1 MKQAIN
7 KLGIVAILLSSSTML
22 SACSQQSLEGE
33 TSKPS
38 ASTTNIEMMKGPNN
52 KKEIESFADSLFEEK
67 MKKYNVNGSSF
78 VVVHDGKV
86 VVNKG
91 YGYADKEKKIPVT
104 KDTVFQIASVSKTFT
119 ALAVMQQVDK
129 GNIKLD
135 QDVQKYLGGLQIPNQ
150 TGKPLTLFDMLT
162 YTSGFD
168 FPDLTN
174 ITGPEYIDN
183 EKSIPM
189 KEFFSKH
196 MPTVVRPPGKVYT
209 YDNVSFA
216 LAGLALENVTN
227 SPFSKYMENNIFK
240 PLDMKS
246 TSMSFTPELLERM
259 ATHYGPTGEPIPTS
273 GSGLRD
279 TPQGGILST
288 AEDMSKYMIM
298 QLQKGKFKD
307 KEIVSKKSIDM
318 MHAYQVFD
326 DKTNPVA
333 TIGFETPF
341 NKFANGQH
349 VVMKGGSMPGHQSL
363 MILVPEQKTAFF
375 MSYNND
381 SMMSIDVYEA
391 LMDHYFPAK
400 KNEVK
405 TSYLPLEEKEA
416 HKYLGLFQ
424 NTRFAAIRTH
434 FTYENGNLVMEG
446 GITGKQVLKMIH
458 PLLFED
464 SEGNKVAFKKNSAG
478 EITYFHYDSPK
489 SLDFVADAQ
498 RINNKPSFDDIPQ
511 KSNYRSHID
520 NLHALNIMGAETGNL
535 FNPMKTMTQ
544 GEFADTLLL
553 AHGSNGFPDESKE
566 AREKIMNGIPEY
578 NRATPITRQVAATMI
593 QNVKQVQDLKTIQ
606 PDKAIKVKLLDAA
619 DDWAVQSIQALA
631 SQGILD
637 PDTSINADG
646 SFLFRPKDLLL
657 RQEASALLD
666 LAFNYYAPPIKR
678 Q

>member
-7 KLGIVAILLSSSTML
+7 KLGIVAILLSSSTMI
-22 SACSQQSLEGE
+22 SACSQQSLEAGK
-33 TSKPS
+33 SKPS
-38 ASTTNIEMMKGPNN
+38 ASTTNIQMTKGPNN
-52 KKEIESFADSLFEEK
+52 KKEIESFADPLFEEK

-119 ALAVMQQVDK
+119 ALAVLQQVDK
-129 GNIKLD
+129 GNLKLD

-162 YTSGFD
+162 YTSGVD
-168 FPDLTN
+168 SPDLTT
-174 ITGPEYIDN
+174 ITGPEYVN
-183 EKSIPM
+183 NSIPM

-196 MPTVVRPPGKVYT
+196 MPTVVRPPGEAYT

-216 LAGLALENVTN
+216 LAGFAVENVT
-227 SPFSKYMENNIFK
+227 STPFSKYMEKNIFK

-246 TSMSFTPELLERM
+246 TSMSLTPELLERM
-259 ATHYGPTGEPIPTS
+259 ATHYGPAGDPILMS
-273 GSGLRD
+273 GSGLKD
-279 TPQGGILST
+279 APQGGILST

-307 KEIVSKKSIDM
+307 KEIVSKKGIDM

-326 DKTNPVA
+326 DKTIPVA

-341 NKFANGQH
+341 NELANGQH
-349 VVMKGGSMPGHQSL
+349 VVMKGGSMPGHQSM

-424 NTRFAAIRTH
+424 NTRFAAFRTH

-464 SEGNKVAFKKNSAG
+464 SEGYKVAFKKNSAG
-478 EITYFHYDSPK
+478 EIAYFHYNSPK
-489 SLDFVADAQ
+489 NMGFGADAQ
-498 RINNKPSFDDIPQ
+498 RINNKPPFDDVPQ
-511 KSNYRSHID
+511 TSKYRSHID
-520 NLHALNIMGAETGNL
+520 NLHVLNIMGAKTGNL
-535 FNPMKTMTQ
+535 FNPMDSMTQ

-553 AHGSNGFPDESKE
+553 AHGWNGFPDESKE
-566 AREKIMNGIPEY
+566 AREKIMNGIPGH
-578 NRATPITRQVAATMI
+578 NRATPITRQIAATMI
-593 QNVKQVQDLKTIQ
+593 QNVKQIRDFKTIQ

-646 SFLFRPKDLLL
+646 SFNFRPNDLLL

-666 LAFNYYAPPIKR
+666 IAFGYSALPIKR

>member
-7 KLGIVAILLSSSTML
+7 KLGIVAILLTSSTMI
-22 SACSQQSLEGE
+22 SACSQQSLEAGK
-33 TSKPS
+33 SKPS
-38 ASTTNIEMMKGPNN
+38 ASTINIQMTKGPNN
-52 KKEIESFADSLFEEK
+52 KKEIESFADPLFEEK

-104 KDTVFQIASVSKTFT
+104 KDTVFQIGSVTKTFT

-129 GNIKLD
+129 GKLKLD
-135 QDVQKYLGGLQIPNQ
+135 QDVQKYFGGLQIPNQ

-162 YTSGFD
+162 YTSGVD

-174 ITGPEYIDN
+174 ITGPEYIND
-183 EKSIPM
+183 SIPM

-196 MPTVVRPPGKVYT
+196 MPTVVRPPGEVYT
-209 YDNVSFA
+209 YDNVGFA
-216 LAGLALENVTN
+216 LAGFAVENVTN
-227 SPFSKYMENNIFK
+227 TPFSKYMEKNIFK
-240 PLDMKS
+240 PLNMKS
-246 TSMSFTPELLERM
+246 TSMSFTPDLLEKM
-259 ATHYGPTGEPIPTS
+259 ATPYGPTGDPIPTS

-307 KEIVSKKSIDM
+307 KEIASKKSMDM

-326 DKTNPVA
+326 DKTIPVA

-341 NKFANGQH
+341 NEFANGQH
-349 VVMKGGSMPGHQSL
+349 VVIKGGSMPGHQAL
-363 MILVPEQKTAFF
+363 LILVPEQKTAFF

-381 SMMSIDVYEA
+381 SMMSVDIYET

-405 TSYLPLEEKEA
+405 TSYLPLEEIEA

-424 NTRFAAIRTH
+424 NTRFAALRTH

-446 GITGKQVLKMIH
+446 GTGKQVLKMIH

-478 EITYFHYDSPK
+478 EIAYFHYSSPK

-498 RINNKPSFDDIPQ
+498 KINNKPPFDDVPQ

-520 NLHALNIMGAETGNL
+520 NLHALNIMGAKTGNL
-535 FNPMKTMTQ
+535 FNPMDIMTQ

-553 AHGSNGFPDESKE
+553 AYGWNGFPDDSKE
-566 AREKIMNGIPEY
+566 AREKVMKGIPGY
-578 NRATPITRQVAATMI
+578 DRATPITRQVAATMI
-593 QNVKQVQDLKTIQ
+593 QNLKQIHDMKPIQ

-619 DDWAVQSIQALA
+619 DDWAIQSIQALA

-637 PDTSINADG
+637 PDTSISADG
-646 SFLFRPKDLLL
+646 SLTFRPKDLLL

-666 LAFNYYAPPIKR
+666 LAFGYHALPNKR

>member
-7 KLGIVAILLSSSTML
+7 KLGIIAILLSSSTMI
-22 SACSQQSLEGE
+22 SACSQQSLEAGK
-33 TSKPS
+33 SKSS
-38 ASTTNIEMMKGPNN
+38 AVTTDVQMMKAPNN
-52 KKEIESFADSLFEEK
+52 KKEVESFADPLFEEK

-91 YGYADKEKKIPVT
+91 YGYADIEKKIPVT

-129 GNIKLD
+129 GKLKLD
-135 QDVQKYLGGLQIPNQ
+135 QDVQQYLGGLKIPNK

-162 YTSGFD
+162 YTSGID
-168 FPDLTN
+168 FPDLTT
-174 ITGPEYIDN
+174 ITGPEYVHN
-183 EKSIPM
+183 SIPM
-189 KEFFSKH
+189 NEFFSKH
-196 MPTVVRPPGKVYT
+196 MPTVVRPPGEAYT

-216 LAGLALENVTN
+216 LAGFAVENVT
-227 SPFSKYMENNIFK
+227 STPFSKYMEKNIFK

-246 TSMSFTPELLERM
+246 TSMSFTSDLLKRM
-259 ATHYGPTGEPIPTS
+259 ATPYGPAGDPIPIS

-279 TPQGGILST
+279 APQGGILST

-307 KEIVSKKSIDM
+307 KEIVSEKSMDM

-326 DKTNPVA
+326 DKTIPIA

-341 NKFANGQH
+341 NEFANGQH
-349 VVMKGGSMPGHQSL
+349 VVIKGGSMPGQQSL
-363 MILVPEQKTAFF
+363 LILVPEQKTAFF

-405 TSYLPLEEKEA
+405 TSYLPLEEKES
-416 HKYLGLFQ
+416 HKYLGLYQ
-424 NTRFAAIRTH
+424 NTRLAAIRTH

-446 GITGKQVLKMIH
+446 GTTGKQVLKMIH
-458 PLLFED
+458 PLLFEN

-478 EITYFHYDSPK
+478 EIAYFHYNSPK
-489 SLDFVADAQ
+489 NLGFMADAQ
-498 RINNKPSFDDIPQ
+498 KIHTKPSLADVPQ
-511 KSNYRSHID
+511 KSNYRSHIN
-520 NLHALNIMGAETGNL
+520 NLYALNIMDAKNGNL
-535 FNPMKTMTQ
+535 FDPMGTMTQ
-544 GEFADTLLL
+544 GEFADSLLR
-553 AHGSNGFPDESKE
+553 AHGWGSLPDESKE
-566 AREKIMNGIPEY
+566 AKDKITIGIHGY
-578 NRATPITRQVAATMI
+578 DRTAPITRQIAATMI
-593 QNVKQVQDLKTIQ
+593 QNVKQIQDLKPIQ

-646 SFLFRPKDLLL
+646 SFNFRPKDLLL

-666 LAFNYYAPPIKR
+666 LAFGYSTLPIKR

>member
-7 KLGIVAILLSSSTML
+7 KLGIVAILLTSSTMI
-22 SACSQQSLEGE
+22 SACSQQSLEAGK
-33 TSKPS
+33 SKPS
-38 ASTTNIEMMKGPNN
+38 ASTINIQMTKGPNN
-52 KKEIESFADSLFEEK
+52 KKEIESFADPLFEEK

-91 YGYADKEKKIPVT
+91 YGYADKEKNIPVT
-104 KDTVFQIASVSKTFT
+104 KDTVFQIGSVTKTFT

-129 GNIKLD
+129 GKLKLD
-135 QDVQKYLGGLQIPNQ
+135 QDVQKYFGGLQIPNQ

-162 YTSGFD
+162 YTSGVD

-174 ITGPEYIDN
+174 ITGPEYIND
-183 EKSIPM
+183 SIPM

-196 MPTVVRPPGKVYT
+196 MPTVVRPPGEVYT
-209 YDNVSFA
+209 YDNVGFA
-216 LAGLALENVTN
+216 LAGFAVENVTN
-227 SPFSKYMENNIFK
+227 TPFSKYMEKNIFK
-240 PLDMKS
+240 PLNMKS
-246 TSMSFTPELLERM
+246 TSMSFTPDLLEKM
-259 ATHYGPTGEPIPTS
+259 ATPYGPTGDPIPTS

-307 KEIVSKKSIDM
+307 KEIASKKSMDM

-326 DKTNPVA
+326 DKTIPVA

-341 NKFANGQH
+341 NEFANGQH
-349 VVMKGGSMPGHQSL
+349 VVIKGGSMPGHQAL
-363 MILVPEQKTAFF
+363 LILVPEQKTAFF

-381 SMMSIDVYEA
+381 SMMSVDIYET

-405 TSYLPLEEKEA
+405 TSYLPLEEIEA

-424 NTRFAAIRTH
+424 NTRFAALRTH

-446 GITGKQVLKMIH
+446 GTGKQVLKMIH

-464 SEGNKVAFKKNSAG
+464 SKGNKVAFKKNSAG
-478 EITYFHYDSPK
+478 EIAYFHYSSPK

-498 RINNKPSFDDIPQ
+498 KINNKPPFDDVPQ

-520 NLHALNIMGAETGNL
+520 NLHALNIMGAKTGNL
-535 FNPMKTMTQ
+535 FNPMDIMTQ

-553 AHGSNGFPDESKE
+553 AYGWNGFPDDSKE
-566 AREKIMNGIPEY
+566 AREKVMKGIPGY
-578 NRATPITRQVAATMI
+578 DRATPITRQVAATMI
-593 QNVKQVQDLKTIQ
+593 QNLKQIHDMKPIQ

-619 DDWAVQSIQALA
+619 DDWAIQSIQALA

-637 PDTSINADG
+637 PDTSISADG
-646 SFLFRPKDLLL
+646 SLTFRPKDLLL

-666 LAFNYYAPPIKR
+666 LAFGYHALPNKR

>member
-1 MKQAIN
+1 MKQTIN
-7 KLGIVAILLSSSTML
+7 KLGIVAILLSSSTVI
-22 SACSQQSLEGE
+22 SACSQQSLEAGK
-33 TSKPS
+33 SKPS
-38 ASTTNIEMMKGPNN
+38 ASATNIQMTKGPNN
-52 KKEIESFADSLFEEK
+52 KKEIESFADPLFEEK
-67 MKKYNVNGSSF
+67 MKGYNVNGSSF

-104 KDTVFQIASVSKTFT
+104 KDTVFQIGSVSKTFT

-129 GNIKLD
+129 GKLKLD

-162 YTSGFD
+162 YTSGVD

-174 ITGPEYIDN
+174 ITGPEYINDG
-183 EKSIPM
+183 ILM

-196 MPTVVRPPGKVYT
+196 MPTVVRPPGEVYT

-216 LAGLALENVTN
+216 LAGFAVENVTN
-227 SPFSKYMENNIFK
+227 TPFSKYMEKNIFK

-246 TSMSFTPELLERM
+246 TSMSFTPDLLERM
-259 ATHYGPTGEPIPTS
+259 ATHYGPTGDPIPTS

-307 KEIVSKKSIDM
+307 KEIVSKKSMDM
-318 MHAYQVFD
+318 MHDYQVFD
-326 DKTNPVA
+326 DKTTPVA

-349 VVMKGGSMPGHQSL
+349 VVIKGGSMPGHQSML
-363 MILVPEQKTAFF
+363 ILVPEQKTAFF

-381 SMMSIDVYEA
+381 SMMSIDIYET

-434 FTYENGNLVMEG
+434 FSYENGNLIMEDG
-446 GITGKQVLKMIH
+446 TTGKQVLKMIH

-478 EITYFHYDSPK
+478 EIAYFHYNSPK

-498 RINNKPSFDDIPQ
+498 RINNKPPFDDVPQ

-520 NLHALNIMGAETGNL
+520 NLHTLNIMGSKKENL
-535 FNPMKTMTQ
+535 FDPMGTMTQ
-544 GEFADTLLL
+544 GEFADSLLL
-553 AHGSNGFPDESKE
+553 AYGWNGFPDDSKE
-566 AREKIMNGIPEY
+566 AREKIMNGIPGY
-578 NRATPITRQVAATMI
+578 DRATLITRQVAATMI
-593 QNVKQVQDLKTIQ
+593 QNLRKIHDLKPIQ
-606 PDKAIKVKLLDAA
+606 PDKAIKVKLFDVA

-646 SFLFRPKDLLL
+646 SFIFRPKDLLL

-666 LAFNYYAPPIKR
+666 LAFNYYALPIKR

>member
-1 MKQAIN
+1 MKKAIN
-7 KLGIVAILLSSSTML
+7 KLGLVAILLSSSSMI
-22 SACSQQSLEGE
+22 SACSQQSLEVGK
-33 TSKPS
+33 SS
-38 ASTTNIEMMKGPNN
+38 ASTGDTQMTKVPNN
-52 KKEIESFADSLFEEK
+52 KREVESFADPLFEEK
-67 MKKYNVNGSSF
+67 MKKYNVNGSNF

-129 GNIKLD
+129 GKLKLD
-135 QDVQKYLGGLQIPNQ
+135 QDVQQYLGGLKIPNK

-162 YTSGFD
+162 YTSGVD
-168 FPDLTN
+168 LPDLTTL
-174 ITGPEYIDN
+174 TGPEYIN
-183 EKSIPM
+183 HSIPM

-196 MPTVVRPPGKVYT
+196 MPTVVRPPGEAYT

-216 LAGLALENVTN
+216 LAGFAVENVTN
-227 SPFSKYMENNIFK
+227 TPFSQYMEKNVFK

-246 TSMSFTPELLERM
+246 TSMSFTPDLLKRM
-259 ATHYGPTGEPIPTS
+259 ATHYGPNGDPIPTS
-273 GSGLRD
+273 GNGLMD
-279 TPQGGILST
+279 APQGGILST
-288 AEDMSKYMIM
+288 GEDMSKYMIM

-307 KEIVSKKSIDM
+307 KEIVSKKSTDM

-326 DKTNPVA
+326 DKTIPVA

-341 NKFANGQH
+341 NDFANGQH
-349 VVMKGGSMPGHQSL
+349 VVIKGGSMPGHQS
-363 MILVPEQKTAFF
+363 MIILVPEQKTAFF

-381 SMMSIDVYEA
+381 STMSIELYEA
-391 LMDHYFPAK
+391 FMDHYFPAK

-424 NTRFAAIRTH
+424 HTRFAAIRTH
-434 FTYENGNLVMEG
+434 FTYENGNLVMESG
-446 GITGKQVLKMIH
+446 TSGKQVLKMIH

-478 EITYFHYDSPK
+478 EIAYFHYNSSK

-498 RINNKPSFDDIPQ
+498 RINNKPSFDDVPQ
-511 KSNYRSHID
+511 NSNYRSHID
-520 NLHALNIMGAETGNL
+520 NLHTLNIMNAKVDNL
-535 FNPMKTMTQ
+535 FDPMGTMTQ

-553 AHGSNGFPDESKE
+553 AYGWNAFPDDSKE
-566 AREKIMNGIPEY
+566 AKEKMMAGIPVYE
-578 NRATPITRQVAATMI
+578 RDTPITRQVAATMI
-593 QNVKQVQDLKTIQ
+593 HNLKQLHDLKAIQ
-606 PDKAIKVKLLDAA
+606 PDKANNVTLLDAA
-619 DDWAVQSIQALA
+619 DDWAVQSIQKLA
-631 SQGILD
+631 SQGIVD
-637 PDTSINADG
+637 PDTSINTDG
-646 SFLFRPKDLLL
+646 SFSFRPRDLLL

-666 LAFNYYAPPIKR
+666 LAFSYHALPIK
-678 Q
+678 QQ

>member
-7 KLGIVAILLSSSTML
+7 KLGIVTILLSSSTMI
-22 SACSQQSLEGE
+22 SACSQQSLERE

-38 ASTTNIEMMKGPNN
+38 VSTTNIEMTKGPNN
-52 KKEIESFADSLFEEK
+52 KKEIESFADPLFEEK

-150 TGKPLTLFDMLT
+150 TGKPVTLFDMLT

-174 ITGPEYIDN
+174 ITGPEYTDN
-183 EKSIPM
+183 ENSMPM

-196 MPTVVRPPGKVYT
+196 MPTVVRPPGEVYT

-216 LAGLALENVTN
+216 LAGFAVENVTN
-227 SPFSKYMENNIFK
+227 SPFSKYMEKNIFK

-307 KEIVSKKSIDM
+307 KEIASKKSIDM

-326 DKTNPVA
+326 DKINPVA

-405 TSYLPLEEKEA
+405 TSYLLLEEKEA

-498 RINNKPSFDDIPQ
+498 RINNKPSFHDIPQ

-520 NLHALNIMGAETGNL
+520 NLHALNIMGAKTGNL
-535 FNPMKTMTQ
+535 FNPMETMTQ

-553 AHGSNGFPDESKE
+553 AHGWNGFPDESKE

-593 QNVKQVQDLKTIQ
+593 QNVKQIQDFKTIQ
-606 PDKAIKVKLLDAA
+606 PDTAIKVKLLDAA

-646 SFLFRPKDLLL
+646 SFMFRPKDPLL

-666 LAFNYYAPPIKR
+666 LAFGYYALPIKR

>member
-1 MKQAIN
+1 MKKAIN
-7 KLGIVAILLSSSTML
+7 KLGIVAILLTSSTMI
-22 SACSQQSLEGE
+22 SACSQQSLEAGK
-33 TSKPS
+33 SKPS
-38 ASTTNIEMMKGPNN
+38 ESTANIQMTKGPNN
-52 KKEIESFADSLFEEK
+52 KKEIESFADPLFEEK
-67 MKKYNVNGSSF
+67 MKKFNVNGSSF

-104 KDTVFQIASVSKTFT
+104 KDTVFQIGSVTKTFT

-129 GNIKLD
+129 GKIKLD
-135 QDVQKYLGGLQIPNQ
+135 QDVQKYFGGLKMPNQ

-162 YTSGFD
+162 YTSGVD

-174 ITGPEYIDN
+174 ITGPEYIN
-183 EKSIPM
+183 NNNSIPM
-189 KEFFSKH
+189 KEFFSKQ
-196 MPTVVRPPGKVYT
+196 MPTVVRPPGEVYT
-209 YDNVSFA
+209 YDNVGFA
-216 LAGLALENVTN
+216 LAGFAVENATN
-227 SPFSKYMENNIFK
+227 TPFSKYMEKNIFK

-246 TSMSFTPELLERM
+246 TSMSFTPDLLEKM
-259 ATHYGPTGEPIPTS
+259 ATPYGPTGDPIPAS

-307 KEIVSKKSIDM
+307 KEIVSKKSLDM

-326 DKTNPVA
+326 DKTIPVA

-341 NKFANGQH
+341 NEFANGQH
-349 VVMKGGSMPGHQSL
+349 VVIKGGSMPGHQSL
-363 MILVPEQKTAFF
+363 LILVPEQKTAFF

-381 SMMSIDVYEA
+381 SMMSVDIYET

-400 KNEVK
+400 KNEGK

-424 NTRFAAIRTH
+424 NTRFAALRTH
-434 FTYENGNLVMEG
+434 FTYENGNLVMESG
-446 GITGKQVLKMIH
+446 FGKQVIKMIH

-464 SEGNKVAFKKNSAG
+464 SEGSKVAFKKNSAG
-478 EITYFHYDSPK
+478 EIAYFHYNSPK

-498 RINNKPSFDDIPQ
+498 RFNNKPPFDDVPQ
-511 KSNYRSHID
+511 KGNYRSHID
-520 NLHALNIMGAETGNL
+520 NLHALNIMGAKTGNL
-535 FNPMKTMTQ
+535 FKPMDIMTQ
-544 GEFADTLLL
+544 GEFTDTLLL
-553 AHGSNGFPDESKE
+553 AYGWNGFPDDSKV
-566 AREKIMNGIPEY
+566 AREKVMKGIPGY
-578 NRATPITRQVAATMI
+578 DRATPITRQVAATMI
-593 QNVKQVQDLKTIQ
+593 QNLKQIHDMKPIQ

-619 DDWAVQSIQALA
+619 DDWAIQSIQALA

-646 SFLFRPKDLLL
+646 SLTFRPKDLLL

-666 LAFNYYAPPIKR
+666 LAFGYHALPNK
-678 Q
+678 QQ

>member
-7 KLGIVAILLSSSTML
+7 KLGIVAILLSSSSMI
-22 SACSQQSLEGE
+22 SACSQQSLEAE
-33 TSKPS
+33 KSKPS
-38 ASTTNIEMMKGPNN
+38 VSTANIQIMKGPNN
-52 KKEIESFADSLFEEK
+52 KKEIESFADPLFEEK

-104 KDTVFQIASVSKTFT
+104 KDTVFQIASISKTFT

-129 GNIKLD
+129 GKLKLD

-162 YTSGFD
+162 YTSGVD
-168 FPDLTN
+168 FPDLPT
-174 ITGPEYIDN
+174 ITGPEYVHN
-183 EKSIPM
+183 SIPM

-196 MPTVVRPPGKVYT
+196 MPTVVRPPGEAYT

-216 LAGLALENVTN
+216 LAGLAVENVT
-227 SPFSKYMENNIFK
+227 STPFSKYMEKNIFK

-246 TSMSFTPELLERM
+246 TSMSFTSDLLKRL
-259 ATHYGPTGEPIPTS
+259 ATPYGPTGNPIPTS
-273 GSGLRD
+273 GHGLMD
-279 TPQGGILST
+279 APQGGILST

-298 QLQKGKFKD
+298 QLQKGKFKG

-318 MHAYQVFD
+318 MHAYQIFD

-349 VVMKGGSMPGHQSL
+349 VVIKGGSMPGHQSL

-381 SMMSIDVYEA
+381 STMSIDIYEA
-391 LMDHYFPAK
+391 LMDHYSPAK
-400 KNEVK
+400 KNAAK

-416 HKYLGLFQ
+416 HKYLGIFQ
-424 NTRFAAIRTH
+424 NTRLAAIRTH
-434 FTYENGNLVMEG
+434 FTYEDGNLVMEG
-446 GITGKQVLKMIH
+446 ELSGKQVLKMIH

-464 SEGNKVAFKKNSAG
+464 SEGNKVAFKKNAAG
-478 EITYFHYDSPK
+478 EITYFHYTSPK
-489 SLDFVADAQ
+489 SLDFMADAQ
-498 RINNKPSFDDIPQ
+498 KINNKSSLADVPQ
-511 KSNYRSHID
+511 MSNYRSHIN
-520 NLHALNIMGAETGNL
+520 NLYALDIMGAKKGNL
-535 FNPMKTMTQ
+535 FDPMGTMTQ
-544 GEFADTLLL
+544 GEFADSLLR
-553 AHGSNGFPDESKE
+553 AHGWSSFPDESKE
-566 AREKIMNGIPEY
+566 AKEKFIIGIPGFD
-578 NRATPITRQVAATMI
+578 RTAPITRQVAATMI
-593 QNVKQVQDLKTIQ
+593 QNLKQIQ
-606 PDKAIKVKLLDAA
+606 PNQANKVKLLDAG

-646 SFLFRPKDLLL
+646 SFIFRPKDLLL

-666 LAFNYYAPPIKR
+666 LAFNYYTLPIKR

>member
-7 KLGIVAILLSSSTML
+7 KLGIVTILLSSSTMI
-22 SACSQQSLEGE
+22 SACSQQSLEAGK
-33 TSKPS
+33 SKPA
-38 ASTTNIEMMKGPNN
+38 ASTTNIQMTKGPNN
-52 KKEIESFADSLFEEK
+52 IKEIESFADSLFEEK

-129 GNIKLD
+129 GKLKLD
-135 QDVQKYLGGLQIPNQ
+135 QDVQKYLGGLQIPNK

-162 YTSGFD
+162 YTSGVD
-168 FPDLTN
+168 LPDITT
-174 ITGPEYIDN
+174 ITGPEYIN
-183 EKSIPM
+183 HSIPM

-196 MPTVVRPPGKVYT
+196 MPTVVRPPGEAYT
-209 YDNVSFA
+209 YDNVAFA
-216 LAGLALENVTN
+216 LAGFAVENVT
-227 SPFSKYMENNIFK
+227 STPFSKYMEKNIFK
-240 PLDMKS
+240 PLGMKS
-246 TSMSFTPELLERM
+246 TSLSFTPNLLKRM
-259 ATHYGPTGEPIPTS
+259 ATHYGPTGDPIPTS
-273 GSGLRD
+273 GNGLMD
-279 TPQGGILST
+279 APQGGIIST
-288 AEDMSKYMIM
+288 GEDMSKYMIM
-298 QLQKGKFKD
+298 QLQKGKFKG
-307 KEIVSKKSIDM
+307 KEIVSKKSMDM

-326 DKTNPVA
+326 DKTIPVA

-341 NKFANGQH
+341 NEFANGQH
-349 VVMKGGSMPGHQSL
+349 VVMKGGSMPGHQSML
-363 MILVPEQKTAFF
+363 ILVPEQKTAFF

-381 SMMSIDVYEA
+381 SMMSIDIYET

-416 HKYLGLFQ
+416 NKYLGLFQ
-424 NTRFAAIRTH
+424 QTRFAAIRTH

-446 GITGKQVLKMIH
+446 GTTGKQVLKMVH

-464 SEGNKVAFKKNSAG
+464 SEGYKVAFKKNSAG
-478 EITYFHYDSPK
+478 EITYFHYNSPK
-489 SLDFVADAQ
+489 SLDFIADAQ
-498 RINNKPSFDDIPQ
+498 RINNKPPFDDVPQ

-520 NLHALNIMGAETGNL
+520 NLHALNIMGAKTGNL
-535 FNPMKTMTQ
+535 FNPMDTMTQ

-553 AHGSNGFPDESKE
+553 AHGWNGFPDDSKE
-566 AREKIMNGIPEY
+566 ARGKIMNGIPEY

-593 QNVKQVQDLKTIQ
+593 QNVKQIQDLKTIQ

-646 SFLFRPKDLLL
+646 SLIFRPKDLLL

>member
-7 KLGIVAILLSSSTML
+7 KLGIVAVLLSSSTMI
-22 SACSQQSLEGE
+22 SACSQQSLEAE
-33 TSKPS
+33 KSKPL
-38 ASTTNIEMMKGPNN
+38 ASGTNIQMPKGPTN
-52 KKEIESFADSLFEEK
+52 KKEIESFADPLFEEK

-129 GNIKLD
+129 GKLKLD

-162 YTSGFD
+162 YTSGVD
-168 FPDLTN
+168 SPNLTT
-174 ITGPEYIDN
+174 ITGPEYVN
-183 EKSIPM
+183 NSIPM

-196 MPTVVRPPGKVYT
+196 MPTVVRPPGEVYT
-209 YDNVSFA
+209 YDNVAFA
-216 LAGLALENVTN
+216 LAGFAVENVT
-227 SPFSKYMENNIFK
+227 STPFSKYMEKNIFK

-246 TSMSFTPELLERM
+246 TSMSLTPDLLERM
-259 ATHYGPTGEPIPTS
+259 ATHYGPTGDSIPTS
-273 GSGLRD
+273 RNITD
-279 TPQGGILST
+279 APEGGILST

-307 KEIVSKKSIDM
+307 KEIVSKKSMDM

-326 DKTNPVA
+326 DKTIPVA
-333 TIGFETPF
+333 TVGFETPF
-341 NKFANGQH
+341 NEFANGQH

-381 SMMSIDVYEA
+381 STMSIDVYEA

-400 KNEVK
+400 KVEK
-405 TSYLPLEEKEA
+405 TKYLSLEEKESQ
-416 HKYLGLFQ
+416 KYLGLYQ
-424 NTRFAAIRTH
+424 NTRFASIRTH

-446 GITGKQVLKMIH
+446 GLSGRQVLKMIH

-464 SEGNKVAFKKNSAG
+464 SEGYKVAFKKNAAG
-478 EITYFHYDSPK
+478 EITYFHYSSPK
-489 SLDFVADAQ
+489 SLDFMADAQ
-498 RINNKPSFDDIPQ
+498 KINNKPSLADVPQ
-511 KSNYRSHID
+511 MSNYRSHID
-520 NLHALNIMGAETGNL
+520 NLYALNIMDAKEGNL
-535 FNPMKTMTQ
+535 FDPMGTMTQ

-553 AHGSNGFPDESKE
+553 AHGFNGFPDESKE
-566 AREKIMNGIPEY
+566 ARAKIMNGIPEY

-593 QNVKQVQDLKTIQ
+593 QNVKQIIDLKPIQ

-646 SFLFRPKDLLL
+646 SFMFRPKDLLL

-666 LAFNYYAPPIKR
+666 IAFSYYALPIKR
-678 Q
+678 

>member
-1 MKQAIN
+1 MKKAIN
-7 KLGIVAILLSSSTML
+7 KLGIVAILLSSSTMI
-22 SACSQQSLEGE
+22 SACSQQSLEAGK
-33 TSKPS
+33 SKPS
-38 ASTTNIEMMKGPNN
+38 ASTTDIQMTKGPIN
-52 KKEIESFADSLFEEK
+52 KKEIESFADPLFEEK
-67 MKKYNVNGSSF
+67 MKKFNVNGSSF

-104 KDTVFQIASVSKTFT
+104 KDTVFQIGSVTKTFT

-129 GNIKLD
+129 GRLKLD
-135 QDVQKYLGGLQIPNQ
+135 QDVQKYFGGLKMPNQ

-162 YTSGFD
+162 YTSGVD

-174 ITGPEYIDN
+174 ITGPEYIN
-183 EKSIPM
+183 NNNSIPM
-189 KEFFSKH
+189 KEFFAKH
-196 MPTVVRPPGKVYT
+196 MPTVVRPPGEVYT
-209 YDNVSFA
+209 YDNVGFA
-216 LAGLALENVTN
+216 LAGFAVENATN
-227 SPFSKYMENNIFK
+227 TPFSKYMEKNIFK

-246 TSMSFTPELLERM
+246 TSMSFTPDLLEKM
-259 ATHYGPTGEPIPTS
+259 ATPYGPTGDPIPAS

-307 KEIVSKKSIDM
+307 KEIVSKKSLDM

-326 DKTNPVA
+326 DKTIPVA

-341 NKFANGQH
+341 NEFANGQH
-349 VVMKGGSMPGHQSL
+349 VVIKGGSMPGHQSL
-363 MILVPEQKTAFF
+363 LILVPEQKTAFF

-381 SMMSIDVYEA
+381 SMMSVDIYET

-400 KNEVK
+400 KNERK

-416 HKYLGLFQ
+416 QKYLGLFQ
-424 NTRFAAIRTH
+424 NTRFAALRTH

-446 GITGKQVLKMIH
+446 GTGKQVLKKIH

-464 SEGNKVAFKKNSAG
+464 SEGSKVAFKKNSAG
-478 EITYFHYDSPK
+478 EIAYFHYNSPK

-498 RINNKPSFDDIPQ
+498 RFNNKPPFDDVPQ
-511 KSNYRSHID
+511 KGNYRSHID
-520 NLHALNIMGAETGNL
+520 NLHALNIMGAKTGNL
-535 FNPMKTMTQ
+535 FKPMDIMTQ

-553 AHGSNGFPDESKE
+553 AYGWNGFPDDSKE
-566 AREKIMNGIPEY
+566 AREKVMKGIPGY
-578 NRATPITRQVAATMI
+578 DRATPITRQVAATMI
-593 QNVKQVQDLKTIQ
+593 QNLKQIHDMKPIQ
-606 PDKAIKVKLLDAA
+606 PDKAIKVTLLDVA
-619 DDWAVQSIQALA
+619 DDWAIQSIQALA

-646 SFLFRPKDLLL
+646 SLTFRPKDLLL

-666 LAFNYYAPPIKR
+666 LAFGYHALPNK
-678 Q
+678 QQ

>member
-7 KLGIVAILLSSSTML
+7 KLGIVAILLSSSTMI
-22 SACSQQSLEGE
+22 SACSQQEAGK
-33 TSKPS
+33 SKPS
-38 ASTTNIEMMKGPNN
+38 ASTTNIQIAKGPNN
-52 KKEIESFADSLFEEK
+52 KKEIESFADPLFEEK

-129 GNIKLD
+129 GKLKLD
-135 QDVQKYLGGLQIPNQ
+135 QDVQKYLGGLKIPNQ

-162 YTSGFD
+162 YTSGVD

-174 ITGPEYIDN
+174 ITGPEYIN
-183 EKSIPM
+183 NNIPM

-196 MPTVVRPPGKVYT
+196 MPTVIRPPGEAYT

-216 LAGLALENVTN
+216 LAGLAVENVT
-227 SPFSKYMENNIFK
+227 STSFSKYMEKNIFK

-246 TSMSFTPELLERM
+246 TSMSFTPDLLERM
-259 ATHYGPTGEPIPTS
+259 ATHYGPTGDPIPTS

-307 KEIVSKKSIDM
+307 KEIVSEKSIDM

-326 DKTNPVA
+326 DKTIPVA

-341 NKFANGQH
+341 NEFANGQH
-349 VVMKGGSMPGHQSL
+349 VVIKGGSMPGHQSL
-363 MILVPEQKTAFF
+363 LILVPEQKTAFF

-381 SMMSIDVYEA
+381 SMMSVDIYET

-400 KNEVK
+400 KNEGK
-405 TSYLPLEEKEA
+405 QSYLPLEEKEA
-416 HKYLGLFQ
+416 HQYLGLFQ

-446 GITGKQVLKMIH
+446 GTGKQVLKMIH

-478 EITYFHYDSPK
+478 EIAYFHYNSPK

-498 RINNKPSFDDIPQ
+498 RINNKPPFDDVPQ

-520 NLHALNIMGAETGNL
+520 NLHALNIMGAKIGNQ
-535 FNPMKTMTQ
+535 FNPMDIMTQ
-544 GEFADTLLL
+544 GEFTDALLL
-553 AHGSNGFPDESKE
+553 AYGWNGFPDDSKE
-566 AREKIMNGIPEY
+566 AREKVMKGIPEY
-578 NRATPITRQVAATMI
+578 DRATPITRQVAATMI
-593 QNVKQVQDLKTIQ
+593 QNLKQLHDMKPIQ

-619 DDWAVQSIQALA
+619 DDWAIQSIQALA

-637 PDTSINADG
+637 PDTSLNADG
-646 SFLFRPKDLLL
+646 SFMFRPKDLLL

-666 LAFNYYAPPIKR
+666 LAFGYYALPIKR

>member
-1 MKQAIN
+1 MKQGIN
-7 KLGIVAILLSSSTML
+7 KLGIIAILLSSSTMI
-22 SACSQQSLEGE
+22 SACSQQSLEAGK
-33 TSKPS
+33 SIPS
-38 ASTTNIEMMKGPNN
+38 ASKTNIQMTKGPNN

-104 KDTVFQIASVSKTFT
+104 KDTVFQIGSVSKTFT

-129 GNIKLD
+129 GKLKLD

-150 TGKPLTLFDMLT
+150 TEKPLTLFDMLT
-162 YTSGFD
+162 YTSGVD

-183 EKSIPM
+183 SIQM
-189 KEFFSKH
+189 KEFFSEH
-196 MPTVVRPPGKVYT
+196 MPTVVRPPGEVYT

-216 LAGLALENVTN
+216 LAGFTVENVTN
-227 SPFSKYMENNIFK
+227 TPFSKYMEKNVFK

-246 TSMSFTPELLERM
+246 TSMSFTPDLLERM
-259 ATHYGPTGEPIPTS
+259 ATHYGPTGDPIPTS

-279 TPQGGILST
+279 TPQGSILST

-307 KEIVSKKSIDM
+307 KEIASKKSMDM
-318 MHAYQVFD
+318 MHDYQVFD
-326 DKTNPVA
+326 DKTTPVA

-349 VVMKGGSMPGHQSL
+349 VVIKGGSMPGHQSML
-363 MILVPEQKTAFF
+363 ILVPEQKTAFF

-381 SMMSIDVYEA
+381 STMSIDIYEA

-424 NTRFAAIRTH
+424 NTRFATIRTH

-478 EITYFHYDSPK
+478 EITYFHYNSPK

-498 RINNKPSFDDIPQ
+498 KINNKPPFDDVPQ

-520 NLHALNIMGAETGNL
+520 NLHALNIMGAKTGNL
-535 FNPMKTMTQ
+535 FNPMETMTQ

-553 AHGSNGFPDESKE
+553 AHGWNGFPDDSKE
-566 AREKIMNGIPEY
+566 AREKMMKGIPEY

-593 QNVKQVQDLKTIQ
+593 QNVKQIQDLKPIQ

-646 SFLFRPKDLLL
+646 SFMFRPKDLLL

-666 LAFNYYAPPIKR
+666 LAFGYYALPIKR

>member
-7 KLGIVAILLSSSTML
+7 KLEIIAILLSSSSMI
-22 SACSQQSLEGE
+22 SACSQQSLEAE
-33 TSKPS
+33 KSKPS
-38 ASTTNIEMMKGPNN
+38 VSTTNIQITKGPNN
-52 KKEIESFADSLFEEK
+52 KKEIESFADPLFEEK

-129 GNIKLD
+129 GKLKLD
-135 QDVQKYLGGLQIPNQ
+135 QDVQKYLGGLQIPNK

-162 YTSGFD
+162 YTSGVD
-168 FPDLTN
+168 FPDLTTM
-174 ITGPEYIDN
+174 TGPEFVN
-183 EKSIPM
+183 NSIPM

-196 MPTVVRPPGKVYT
+196 MPTVVRPPGEAYT
-209 YDNVSFA
+209 YDNVAFA
-216 LAGLALENVTN
+216 LAGFAVENVT
-227 SPFSKYMENNIFK
+227 STPFSKYMEKNIFK
-240 PLDMKS
+240 QLDMKS
-246 TSMSFTPELLERM
+246 TSMSFTPDLLERM
-259 ATHYGPTGEPIPTS
+259 ATHYDPTGDPIPTS
-273 GSGLRD
+273 GSGLMD
-279 TPQGGILST
+279 APQGGILST

-307 KEIVSKKSIDM
+307 KEIVSKKSMDM

-326 DKTNPVA
+326 DKTIPVA

-341 NKFANGQH
+341 NEFANGQH
-349 VVMKGGSMPGHQSL
+349 VVIKGGSMPGHQSML
-363 MILVPEQKTAFF
+363 ILVPEQKTAFF

-381 SMMSIDVYEA
+381 STMSIDVYEA

-400 KNEVK
+400 KAEK
-405 TSYLPLEEKEA
+405 TRYLSLEEKESQ
-416 HKYLGLFQ
+416 KYLGLYQ
-424 NTRFAAIRTH
+424 NTRLAAIRTH

-446 GITGKQVLKMIH
+446 GLSGKQVLKMIH

-464 SEGNKVAFKKNSAG
+464 SEGNKVAFKKNAAG
-478 EITYFHYDSPK
+478 EITYFHYSSPK
-489 SLDFVADAQ
+489 NLDFMADAQ
-498 RINNKPSFDDIPQ
+498 KINNKPSLADVPQ
-511 KSNYRSHID
+511 VSSYRSHID
-520 NLHALNIMGAETGNL
+520 NLYALNIMDAKKGNL
-535 FNPMKTMTQ
+535 FDPMGTMTQ
-544 GEFADTLLL
+544 GEFADSLLR
-553 AHGSNGFPDESKE
+553 AHGWSSFPDESKE
-566 AREKIMNGIPEY
+566 AKEKFIIGIPGFD
-578 NRATPITRQVAATMI
+578 RTAPITRQIAATMI
-593 QNVKQVQDLKTIQ
+593 QNLKQIQ
-606 PDKAIKVKLLDAA
+606 PDQANKVKLLDAA

-646 SFLFRPKDLLL
+646 SFIFRPKDLLL
-657 RQEASALLD
+657 RQEASVLLD
-666 LAFNYYAPPIKR
+666 LAFNYYALPIKR

>member
-7 KLGIVAILLSSSTML
+7 KLGIVAILLSSSTMI
-22 SACSQQSLEGE
+22 SACSQQEAGK
-33 TSKPS
+33 SKPS
-38 ASTTNIEMMKGPNN
+38 ASTTNIQIAKGPNN
-52 KKEIESFADSLFEEK
+52 KKEIESFADPLFEEK

-129 GNIKLD
+129 GKLKLD
-135 QDVQKYLGGLQIPNQ
+135 QDVQKYLGGLKIPNQ

-162 YTSGFD
+162 YTSGVD

-174 ITGPEYIDN
+174 ITGPEYIN
-183 EKSIPM
+183 NNIPM

-196 MPTVVRPPGKVYT
+196 MPTVIRPPGEAYT
-209 YDNVSFA
+209 YDNVSFV
-216 LAGLALENVTN
+216 LAGLAVENVT
-227 SPFSKYMENNIFK
+227 STSFSKYMEKNIFK
-240 PLDMKS
+240 PLNMKS
-246 TSMSFTPELLERM
+246 TSMSFTPDLLERM
-259 ATHYGPTGEPIPTS
+259 ATHYGPTGDPIPTS

-298 QLQKGKFKD
+298 QLQKGKFKN
-307 KEIVSKKSIDM
+307 KEIVSEKSIDM

-326 DKTNPVA
+326 DKTIPVA

-341 NKFANGQH
+341 NEFANGQH
-349 VVMKGGSMPGHQSL
+349 VVIKGGSMPGHQSL
-363 MILVPEQKTAFF
+363 LILVPEQKTAFF

-381 SMMSIDVYEA
+381 SMMSVDIYET

-400 KNEVK
+400 KNEGK
-405 TSYLPLEEKEA
+405 QSYLPLEEKEA
-416 HKYLGLFQ
+416 HQYLGLFQ

-446 GITGKQVLKMIH
+446 GTGKQVLKMIH

-478 EITYFHYDSPK
+478 EIAYFHYNSPK

-498 RINNKPSFDDIPQ
+498 RINNKPPFDDVPQ
-511 KSNYRSHID
+511 KSNYRNHID
-520 NLHALNIMGAETGNL
+520 NLHALNIMGAKTGNL
-535 FNPMKTMTQ
+535 FNPMDIMTQ
-544 GEFADTLLL
+544 GEFVDTLLL
-553 AHGSNGFPDESKE
+553 AYGWNGFPDDSKE
-566 AREKIMNGIPEY
+566 AREKVMKGIPEY
-578 NRATPITRQVAATMI
+578 DRATPITRQVAATMI
-593 QNVKQVQDLKTIQ
+593 QNLKQIHDMKPIQ

-619 DDWAVQSIQALA
+619 DDWAIQSIQALA

-637 PDTSINADG
+637 PDTSLNADG
-646 SFLFRPKDLLL
+646 SFMFRPKDLLL

-666 LAFNYYAPPIKR
+666 LAFGYYALPIKR

>member
-7 KLGIVAILLSSSTML
+7 KLGIVTILLSSSTMI
-22 SACSQQSLEGE
+22 SACSQQSLEAE
-33 TSKPS
+33 KSKPS
-38 ASTTNIEMMKGPNN
+38 ASTTNIQMTKGPNN
-52 KKEIESFADSLFEEK
+52 KKEIESFADPLFEEE
-67 MKKYNVNGSSF
+67 MKKHNVNGSSF

-129 GNIKLD
+129 GKLKLD
-135 QDVQKYLGGLQIPNQ
+135 QDVQKYLGGLKIPNQ

-162 YTSGFD
+162 YTSGVD
-168 FPDLTN
+168 FPDLPT
-174 ITGPEYIDN
+174 ITGPKYVHN
-183 EKSIPM
+183 SIPM

-196 MPTVVRPPGKVYT
+196 MPTVVRPPGEVYT

-216 LAGLALENVTN
+216 LAGLAVENVTN
-227 SPFSKYMENNIFK
+227 TPFSKYMEKNIFK

-246 TSMSFTPELLERM
+246 TSMSFTSDLLERM
-259 ATHYGPTGEPIPTS
+259 ATPYGPTGDPIPTS
-273 GSGLRD
+273 GHGLMD
-279 TPQGGILST
+279 APQGGILST

-307 KEIVSKKSIDM
+307 KEIISKKSMDM

-326 DKTNPVA
+326 DKTIPVA

-349 VVMKGGSMPGHQSL
+349 VVIKGGSMPGHQSL

-381 SMMSIDVYEA
+381 STMSIDIYEA

-400 KNEVK
+400 KNAAK

-434 FTYENGNLVMEG
+434 FTYEDGNLVMEG
-446 GITGKQVLKMIH
+446 GLSGKQVLKMIH

-464 SEGNKVAFKKNSAG
+464 SEGNKVAFKKNAAG
-478 EITYFHYDSPK
+478 EITYFHYSSPK
-489 SLDFVADAQ
+489 SLDFMADAQ
-498 RINNKPSFDDIPQ
+498 KINNKPSLADVPQ
-511 KSNYRSHID
+511 MSNYRSHID
-520 NLHALNIMGAETGNL
+520 NLYALNIMDAKKGNL
-535 FNPMKTMTQ
+535 FDPMGTMTQ
-544 GEFADTLLL
+544 GEFADSLLR
-553 AHGSNGFPDESKE
+553 AHGWSSFPDESKE
-566 AREKIMNGIPEY
+566 AKEKFIIGIPGFD
-578 NRATPITRQVAATMI
+578 RTAPITRQIAATMI
-593 QNVKQVQDLKTIQ
+593 QNLKQIQ
-606 PDKAIKVKLLDAA
+606 PDQANKVKLLDAA

-646 SFLFRPKDLLL
+646 SFIFRPKDLLL

-666 LAFNYYAPPIKR
+666 LAFNYYALPIKR

>member
-7 KLGIVAILLSSSTML
+7 KLGIVAILLTSSTMI
-22 SACSQQSLEGE
+22 SACSQQSLEAGK
-33 TSKPS
+33 SKPS
-38 ASTTNIEMMKGPNN
+38 ASTINIQMTKGPNN
-52 KKEIESFADSLFEEK
+52 KKEIETFADPLFEEK

-104 KDTVFQIASVSKTFT
+104 KDTVFQIGSVTKTFT

-129 GNIKLD
+129 GKLKLD
-135 QDVQKYLGGLQIPNQ
+135 QDVQKYFGGLQIPNQ

-162 YTSGFD
+162 YTSGVD

-174 ITGPEYIDN
+174 ITGPEYIND
-183 EKSIPM
+183 SIPM

-196 MPTVVRPPGKVYT
+196 MPTVVRPPGEVYT
-209 YDNVSFA
+209 YDNVGFA
-216 LAGLALENVTN
+216 LAGFAVENVTN
-227 SPFSKYMENNIFK
+227 TPFSKYMEKNIFK
-240 PLDMKS
+240 PLNMKS
-246 TSMSFTPELLERM
+246 TSMSFTPDLLEKM
-259 ATHYGPTGEPIPTS
+259 ATPYGPTGDPIPTS

-307 KEIVSKKSIDM
+307 KEIASKKSMDM

-326 DKTNPVA
+326 DKTIPVA

-341 NKFANGQH
+341 NEFANGQH
-349 VVMKGGSMPGHQSL
+349 VVIKGGSMPGHQAL
-363 MILVPEQKTAFF
+363 LILVPEQKTAFF

-381 SMMSIDVYEA
+381 SMMSVDIYET

-405 TSYLPLEEKEA
+405 TSYLPLEEIEA

-424 NTRFAAIRTH
+424 NTRFAALRTH

-446 GITGKQVLKMIH
+446 GTGKQVLKMIH

-478 EITYFHYDSPK
+478 EIAYFHYSSPK

-498 RINNKPSFDDIPQ
+498 KINNKPPFDDVPQ

-520 NLHALNIMGAETGNL
+520 NLHALNIMGAKTGNL
-535 FNPMKTMTQ
+535 FNPMDIMTQ

-553 AHGSNGFPDESKE
+553 AYGWNGFPDDSKE
-566 AREKIMNGIPEY
+566 AREKVMKGIPGY
-578 NRATPITRQVAATMI
+578 DRATPITRQVAATMI
-593 QNVKQVQDLKTIQ
+593 QNLKQIHDMKPIQ

-619 DDWAVQSIQALA
+619 DDWAIQSIQALA

-637 PDTSINADG
+637 PDTSISADG
-646 SFLFRPKDLLL
+646 SLTFRPKDLLL

-666 LAFNYYAPPIKR
+666 LAFGYHALPNKR